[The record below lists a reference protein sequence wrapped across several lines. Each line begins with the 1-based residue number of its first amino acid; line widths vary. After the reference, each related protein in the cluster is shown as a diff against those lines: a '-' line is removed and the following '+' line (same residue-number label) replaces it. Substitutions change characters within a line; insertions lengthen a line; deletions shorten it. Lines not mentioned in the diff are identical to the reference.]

1 MTSGRNIILQNKG
14 CYTVGTAG
22 TTVDRLSFDSGG
34 LTPSHPT
41 ILRGRAAVTRE
52 PHKLEVAGSIPALA
66 TKSCL
71 T

>member
-1 MTSGRNIILQNKG
+1 MTSGRIIILQNKG

-41 ILRGRAAVTRE
+41 ILRGRAAVARQAL
-52 PHKLEVAGSIPALA
+52 KVAGSIPALA